1 MVKNFISAADAKKR
15 SETSEK
21 PLNVLFKH
29 IQEAAEWGLCQTSFD
44 VEDWS
49 DTKITE
55 TVKVLNNAGYV
66 VTEMTEENGKIYGL
80 NIHW

>member
-15 SETSEK
+15 SEVSEK

-29 IQEAAEWGLCQTSFD
+29 IQDAVEWGLCQINFD
-44 VEDWS
+44 VEGWS
-49 DTKITE
+49 DTRIIE
-55 TVKVLNNAGYV
+55 TVKVLKDAGYI

-80 NIHW
+80 NIYW

>member
-29 IQEAAEWGLCQTSFD
+29 IQEAVEWGLCQINFD
-44 VEDWS
+44 VQGWS
-49 DTKITE
+49 DIRIIE
-55 TVKVLNNAGYV
+55 TIKVLNNAGYT
-66 VTEMTEENGKIYGL
+66 VTEMTEDGKIYGL